1 MSDKVY
7 DLSQLEELAGGSQE
21 FVFSMVETFLEH
33 TPGQLD
39 ELTTAFR
46 SGDMSAMGGLAHK
59 IKPNVDLFGI
69 SEIKE
74 DIRAIEAMGKEG
86 AQSPDL
92 PAKVGR
98 VEATLKKAFEQL
110 EALKNS

>member
-39 ELTTAFR
+39 ELLNAH
-46 SGDMSAMGGLAHK
+46 SDGDFGIMGGLAHK
-59 IKPNVDLFGI
+59 IKPNIDLFGVNAI
-69 SEIKE
+69 REEI
-74 DIRAIEAMGKEG
+74 RQIESMGKEG
-86 AQSPDL
+86 HGNSDL
-92 PAKVGR
+92 PIIINKVET
-98 VEATLKKAFEQL
+98 VLKQAFEQL
-110 EALKNS
+110 DALKNG